1 MRQFCFIENDNIITT
16 YFLILITYAE
26 KFVYLHFQ

>member
-16 YFLILITYAE
+16 YFFIITKQE
-26 KFVYLHFQ
+26 LLLNK